1 MKLFLFDLDGTL
13 RQTKSGATF
22 INDPTDQQPIPGS
35 QEGLIYYA
43 AKGFV
48 CHGITNQGG
57 VAAGHK
63 SLESAIV
70 EQQITLSMFPQ
81 LQSILMCSDYDGKVC
96 HRIYSGQDAFDVNDK
111 CPDLAGTYRKPSPG
125 MANHLL
131 ISNEVA
137 AADCWMAGDRP
148 EDKACAEAAGIRFVW
163 ADMMLSKF
171 VPGMHEPNT
180 EGIDKQTILDFLAL

>member
-13 RQTKSGATF
+13 RQTKSGMTF
-22 INDPTDQQPIPGS
+22 INNPTDQQPTPGS
-35 QEGLIYYA
+35 QKALIYYT
-43 AKGFV
+43 AKGFA

-63 SLESAIV
+63 SLESAFM

-96 HRIYSGQDAFDVNDK
+96 HRIYPGQDAFDISGK
-111 CPDLAGTYRKPSPG
+111 YPDLIGTYRKPFAG

-137 AADCWMAGDRP
+137 ASECWMAGDRT
-148 EDKACAEAAGIRFVW
+148 EDMACAIAAGIRFVW

-171 VPGMHEPNT
+171 VPGMHESNT
-180 EGIDKQTILDFLAL
+180 EGIDKQTILDFLAI